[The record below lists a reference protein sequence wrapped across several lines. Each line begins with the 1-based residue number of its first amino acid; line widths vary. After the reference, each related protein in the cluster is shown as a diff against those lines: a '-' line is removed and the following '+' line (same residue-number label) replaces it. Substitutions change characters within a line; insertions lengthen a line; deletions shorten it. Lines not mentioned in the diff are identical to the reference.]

1 MSHSQ
6 TDPLVYV
13 ATHTTGLDE
22 HEHEVIDLAV
32 LDSDGN
38 TLLHTAIFPESL
50 ETADQDMLDT
60 VGFDPGDWAP
70 SPHFAKKALRLLGYL
85 TRATIV
91 GHNTQL
97 DMRFINR
104 LLRKAF
110 VASELEPE
118 EINEMMGRID
128 TLFVDTVTLAHEQIG
143 RMGLEE
149 TCIYLRIPYKANHSA
164 LEDAKATRAVYNML
178 FQASAWKRWWWRWR
192 APKDD

>member
-1 MSHSQ
+1 
-6 TDPLVYV
+6 
-13 ATHTTGLDE
+13 LDE

-50 ETADQDMLDT
+50 ETADQEMLDA

-70 SPHFAKKALRLLGYL
+70 SPHFAKHALRLLGYL

-97 DMRFINR
+97 HMRFINR

-110 VASELEPE
+110 TAAELEPE
-118 EINEMMGRID
+118 EIDGMMGRID
-128 TLFVDTVTLAHEQIG
+128 TQFVDTLSLAWEH
-143 RMGLEE
+143 LELMDLDE
-149 TCIYLRIPYKANHSA
+149 VCIYLRIPYTANHSA
-164 LEDAKATRAVYNML
+164 LEDARASQAVYEML
-178 FQASAWKRWWWRWR
+178 RRATAWNRWWWRWR
-192 APKDD
+192 APRHD